1 MTGTSGYPLARA
13 HTVSVLGRYAAVA
26 GLLVLVS
33 VLVAVSTD
41 DMPGW
46 LLGCG
51 LVLLAGALVLTA
63 IAAVR
68 VLRPPLVLVLT
79 DTGYRLRMLRGAG
92 ASAASWSDVARVRRK
107 QLPPG
112 PCLVLSLVDGGYT
125 VVPVRL
131 LEGGTATADR
141 LEADL
146 RARLDRSHG
155 QRRLT

>member
-1 MTGTSGYPLARA
+1 VTGTSGYPLARA

-46 LLGCG
+46 LVACG
-51 LVLLAGALVLTA
+51 LLLLVAALALTA

-92 ASAASWSDVARVRRK
+92 ASAASWSDVTRVRRE

-112 PCLVLSLVDGGYT
+112 VCLVLSLVSGERT

-131 LEGGTATADR
+131 LDGGTATADR

-146 RARLDRSHG
+146 RTRLDRSHG
-155 QRRLT
+155 QRRLS

>member
-1 MTGTSGYPLARA
+1 MADTSGYPLARA
-13 HTVSVLGRYAAVA
+13 HLVSVLGRYAAA
-26 GLLVLVS
+26 TGLLVLVS
-33 VLVAVSTD
+33 VLTALAAD
-41 DMPGW
+41 DLPGW
-46 LLGCG
+46 LLACG
-51 LVLLAGALVLTA
+51 LLVLAGALALTA
-63 IAAVR
+63 VAAVR
-68 VLRPPLVLVLT
+68 VLRPPLLLALT
-79 DTGYRLRMLRGAG
+79 GTGYRLRMLRGAG

>member
-1 MTGTSGYPLARA
+1 VTETSGYPLARA
-13 HTVSVLGRYAAVA
+13 HTVSVLGRYAAGT

-33 VLVAVSTD
+33 VVVAVSTD

-46 LLGCG
+46 LVACG
-51 LVLLAGALVLTA
+51 VVLLAGALGLTA
-63 IAAVR
+63 VAALR

-92 ASAASWSDVARVRRK
+92 VSAASWSDVTRVRRE

-112 PCLVLSLVDGGYT
+112 TCLVLSLPGGKRT

-131 LEGGTATADR
+131 LDGGTATADR

-155 QRRLT
+155 QRRLS